1 MLYSI
6 PHYYDDPKETQQINL
21 IENLDWNAGT
31 AMFLIIEKAKE
42 TILDFSKGTVKVFW
56 MSSYVSATA
65 YYTIYFALI

>member
-21 IENLDWNAGT
+21 IENLDWNADT

-42 TILDFSKGTVKVFW
+42 TILDFSKGTVKVFS
-56 MSSYVSATA
+56 MSSYVLATA
-65 YYTIYFALI
+65 CYTIYFALI